1 MLKSSGER
9 IPPYRTPFYILIE
22 FLKSDEEVQAE
33 RYSYLMVFIMRL
45 EYFKV
50 YIFLKSL
57 FQLTLSKDDLRSI
70 KRIEAPFFWMG

>member
-1 MLKSSGER
+1 MLKRRGER
-9 IPPYRTPFYILIE
+9 ISHYRTPFYIFIE
-22 FLKSDEEVQAE
+22 FLKSDGEVQAE
-33 RYSYLMVFIMRL
+33 RYSYLMVFIIRL

-57 FQLTLSKDDLRSI
+57 FQLTLSKADLRSI